1 MSILTE
7 MTDEMCRVYGSGWG
21 GFRPDDGTKASI
33 VLGSYEGKPAI
44 VVIGCV
50 DGVWGAEATDERG
63 DLLMA
68 VYEMS
73 ENEALKKVVEIGL
86 IDEPANN

>member
-21 GFRPDDGTKASI
+21 GFRPDDGTRASI

-50 DGVWGAEATDERG
+50 DGVWVPRPPTSVATCSWRCTR
-63 DLLMA
+63 
-68 VYEMS
+68 
-73 ENEALKKVVEIGL
+73 
-86 IDEPANN
+86 